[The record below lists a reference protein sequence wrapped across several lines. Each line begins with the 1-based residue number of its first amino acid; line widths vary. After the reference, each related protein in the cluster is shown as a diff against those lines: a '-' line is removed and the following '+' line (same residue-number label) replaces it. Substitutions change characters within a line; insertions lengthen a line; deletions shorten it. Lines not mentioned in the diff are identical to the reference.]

1 MSWVTFQPT
10 CFLTSVTHH
19 FAPDPLCRCWSLASR
34 AEQSVGSP
42 RLQWRWSPRLLV
54 AAHLTSLTRAALL
67 WASRRH
73 PAASTAGEKER
84 EVQELP
90 TEERKVTF
98 ICLY

>member
-1 MSWVTFQPT
+1 MSWVTFQPM

-19 FAPDPLCRCWSLASR
+19 FAPDPCRSLVSR
-34 AEQSVGSP
+34 AEQSVGSR
-42 RLQWRWSPRLLV
+42 RLQWRWSLQLPV
-54 AAHLTSLTRAALL
+54 AAPLTSLTRAAVL
-67 WASRRH
+67 WASRRR

-90 TEERKVTF
+90 TDERKATF